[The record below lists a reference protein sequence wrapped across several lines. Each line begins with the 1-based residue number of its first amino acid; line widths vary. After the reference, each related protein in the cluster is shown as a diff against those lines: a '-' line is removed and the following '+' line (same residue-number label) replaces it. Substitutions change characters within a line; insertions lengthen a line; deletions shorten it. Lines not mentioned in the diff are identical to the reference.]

1 MDEKLLRVID
11 LVAQLREAMRE
22 VDAVLFCDVS
32 RVYTEDGPGVV
43 DGYKSEVFTAENI
56 GFSEIE
62 EFKSNKKLNSCYTVV
77 DGVKVSCLEEKE
89 EA

>member
-11 LVAQLREAMRE
+11 LVAQLREAMQE
-22 VDAVLFCDVS
+22 VDGVIFCDVS
-32 RVYTEDGPGVV
+32 RVYKDDCPGVI
-43 DGYKSEVFTAENI
+43 DGFKSEVFMAENI

-62 EFKSNKKLNSCYTVV
+62 EFNEAKNSCYTVV

-89 EA
+89 EAE

>member
-11 LVAQLREAMRE
+11 LMAQLREAMRE
-22 VDAVLFCDVS
+22 VDGCLYCDVS
-32 RVYTEDGPGVV
+32 KVYKYDGPGVI
-43 DGYKSEVFTAENI
+43 DGYKSEVFMAENI

-77 DGVKVSCLEEKE
+77 DGVKVSCLEEKQ
-89 EA
+89 

>member
-11 LVAQLREAMRE
+11 LVSQLREAMRE
-22 VDAVLFCDVS
+22 VDGCLYCDVS
-32 RVYTEDGPGVV
+32 RDPDEGSAGVKGGFKSQV
-43 DGYKSEVFTAENI
+43 FLYKNVGLSEVED
-56 GFSEIE
+56 FSET
-62 EFKSNKKLNSCYTVV
+62 LNRCYTVV

>member
-22 VDAVLFCDVS
+22 VDEVLFCDVS
-32 RVYTEDGPGVV
+32 RVYTEDEPGVI
-43 DGYKSEVFTAENI
+43 DGYKSEIFMGENV
-56 GFSEIE
+56 GFSEVE
-62 EFKSNKKLNSCYTVV
+62 EFSETSNSCYTVV

>member
-32 RVYTEDGPGVV
+32 KSIKDGAGVK
-43 DGYKSEVFTAENI
+43 DGYKAEIFMFKNV
-56 GFSEIE
+56 GFSDVE
-62 EFKSNKKLNSCYTVV
+62 EFDETLNRCFTVV
-77 DGVKVSCLEEKE
+77 DGVRVSCLEEKE
-89 EA
+89 KA